1 MDLEKYERARPY
13 GVDAPEIALDRET
26 LDTLWA
32 LFQNIGWYWK
42 TVDDVA
48 PMKSRWR
55 VFLDNRIRTDPAY
68 AIHYK
73 AGARLLREMLDDL
86 GDDAY
91 AYLFTSAAA
100 AQSPPTT
107 PLARL
112 RQLISN
118 EFIDL
123 HLALGG
129 FQSFGAKNLLGY
141 ISGPNQ
147 PGRPAPYRTAED
159 RS

>member
-1 MDLEKYERARPY
+1 M
-13 GVDAPEIALDRET
+13 
-26 LDTLWA
+26 
-32 LFQNIGWYWK
+32 
-42 TVDDVA
+42 
-48 PMKSRWR
+48 
-55 VFLDNRIRTDPAY
+55 
-68 AIHYK
+68 
-73 AGARLLREMLDDL
+73 
-86 GDDAY
+86 
-91 AYLFTSAAA
+91 
-100 AQSPPTT
+100 

-129 FQSFGAKNLLGY
+129 FASFGARNHLGY

-147 PGRPAPYRTAED
+147 PGEPAPYRIAEG